1 MARLRKKNREVE
13 QSDEIPDRRGPGRT
27 RHDGPW
33 DSTERSPGEDEPYL
47 DLGPLLVR
55 GQEDITI
62 QLPADG
68 EEGEIGSV
76 VLVSEDSALEL
87 RAFAATRSGGLWD
100 EVRDDLAEE
109 VTRLGG
115 ESTMADGPYGSEL
128 HIAVPATSPEG
139 EEGLQPSRIIGI
151 EGPRWLLA
159 RDVPGGRRRSIPD
172 EHALM
177 GALRDV
183 IVVRGAE
190 PRIPREPLLLTLPE
204 TPSLHRTRTRIRSMG
219 RISRTLDRLSSENQ
233 EAGELKQD
241 AAKAGCSLI
250 ASQADR
256 AW

>member
-13 QSDEIPDRRGPGRT
+13 QSDEIDEIEPLPPVEL

-33 DSTERSPGEDEPYL
+33 DSTEKAPAEDESYL
-47 DLGPLLVR
+47 DLGPLLIR
-55 GQEDITI
+55 GQEDLTI

-68 EEGEIGSV
+68 EDGEIGSV

-87 RAFAATRSGGLWD
+87 RVFAATRSGGLWD

-115 ESTMADGPYGSEL
+115 ESTIADGPYGSEL

-151 EGPRWLLA
+151 EGPRWLLRA
-159 RDVPGGRRRSIPD
+159 TVLGTAALDLTDSGP
-172 EHALM
+172 LM

-190 PRIPREPLLLTLPE
+190 PRIPREPLLLTVPEDAILLPDE
-204 TPSLHRTRTRIRSMG
+204 
-219 RISRTLDRLSSENQ
+219 D
-233 EAGELKQD
+233 
-241 AAKAGCSLI
+241 
-250 ASQADR
+250 
-256 AW
+256 